1 MAFMQ
6 NLPGNAF
13 SEIKFVHFSELC
25 HVPNGLGARRRLP
38 SIARERSNGC
48 FDELFNRPDEAS
60 INGFLYGFRRFD

>member
-38 SIARERSNGC
+38 SIARERCNG
-48 FDELFNRPDEAS
+48 LLR
-60 INGFLYGFRRFD
+60 